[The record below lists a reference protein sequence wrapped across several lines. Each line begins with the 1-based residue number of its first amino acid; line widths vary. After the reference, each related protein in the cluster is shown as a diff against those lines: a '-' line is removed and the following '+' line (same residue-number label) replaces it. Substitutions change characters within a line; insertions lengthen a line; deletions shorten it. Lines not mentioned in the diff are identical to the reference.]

1 MYCIGQTNKQNTC
14 PNSQS
19 SPATALLTYIYSNRL
34 NCMSAED
41 QLSATW
47 IPQQQQQVSLPDAW
61 QMIQFEKRLDANAEG
76 INKVMTYSQQQIGL
90 SDQLT
95 L

>member
-1 MYCIGQTNKQNTC
+1 
-14 PNSQS
+14 
-19 SPATALLTYIYSNRL
+19 
-34 NCMSAED
+34 MSAED

-76 INKVMTYSQQQIGL
+76 INKVMTSVRPSKNGPYV
-90 SDQLT
+90 
-95 L
+95 